1 MQFIDV
7 KGGGRTPVLGLGTAR
22 LRGRECTH
30 AVRIALDLGY
40 RHIDTAE
47 SYANEREIGEAIAA
61 SGVDRAELFVTT
73 KIWPSHFRALDA
85 RQAAETSLRNLRM
98 DHVDLLLM
106 HFPNESVPLEETLGA
121 LAALAEAGKARAIGV
136 SNFSTPLLEKAIAA
150 CPAPIA
156 CDQVRYHVGYDQSQL
171 LAFARPRGIFII
183 AYSPL
188 GVGSLAHL
196 TVLKEIARKHDKN
209 PAQIALRWLIEQDG
223 VMAIPKATNQ
233 RHLQA
238 NIDVFDFALDGED
251 RARLDKATG
260 PGAFARLACLSRH
273 ALSRFARILGLKRVS
288 QKVVGLGW

>member
-1 MQFIDV
+1 MQMQFIDV

-22 LRGRECTH
+22 LRGRECTQ

-47 SYANEREIGEAIAA
+47 LYANEREIGEAIAT
-61 SGVDRAELFVTT
+61 SSVDRAELFVTT
-73 KIWPSHFRALDA
+73 KIWTSHFRALDA
-85 RQAAETSLRNLRM
+85 RRAAETSLRNLRT
-98 DHVDLLLM
+98 DYVDLLLM

-121 LAALAEAGKARAIGV
+121 LAGLVEAGKVLAIGV

-150 CPAPIA
+150 CPVPIA
-156 CDQVRYHVGYDQSQL
+156 CDQVRYHIGYDQSQL

-196 TVLKEIARKHDKN
+196 TILKEIARKHDRN
-209 PAQIALRWLIEQDG
+209 PVQIALRWLIEQDG
-223 VMAIPKATNQ
+223 VMAIPKATNK

-238 NIDVFDFALDGED
+238 NINIFDFALDSED
-251 RARLDKATG
+251 RARLDKVAG
-260 PGAFARLACLSRH
+260 PGAFARLVSLARLARSRL
-273 ALSRFARILGLKRVS
+273 AQI
-288 QKVVGLGW
+288 VGLTRA

>member
-22 LRGRECTH
+22 LRGRECTR

-47 SYANEREIGEAIAA
+47 LYANEREIGEAIAA

-73 KIWPSHFRALDA
+73 KIWTSHFRALDA
-85 RQAAETSLRNLRM
+85 RRATETSLRNLRT
-98 DHVDLLLM
+98 DYVDLLLM

-150 CPAPIA
+150 CPAPVA
-156 CDQVRYHVGYDQSQL
+156 CDQVRYHIGQDQNQL

-188 GVGSLAHL
+188 GVGSLTHL

-223 VMAIPKATNQ
+223 VMAIPKAANQ
-233 RHLQA
+233 GHLQA
-238 NIDVFDFALDGED
+238 NIDIFDFALDGQD
-251 RARLDKATG
+251 RARLGKAVG
-260 PGAFARLACLSRH
+260 PGVFARLVSLARLAR
-273 ALSRFARILGLKRVS
+273 SRFAQIIGA
-288 QKVVGLGW
+288 